1 MDISAL
7 TGHRSI
13 DSVRSLSNGQNETAK
28 KLTEEGA
35 ADQPD
40 LKKAFDSFIGETF
53 YGQML
58 SAMRKTQHTPAY
70 FDGGQAEKVFQQQ
83 LDQTLATK
91 LAESSAGSFSGP
103 MFELFQ
109 LNRLGGR

>member
-7 TGHRSI
+7 TSQRTL
-13 DSVRSLSNGQNETAK
+13 DSVRSLSGGQNDAAK
-28 KLTEEGA
+28 ALTESDA
-35 ADQPD
+35 AESPD
-40 LKKAFDSFIGETF
+40 LRKAFDSFVGETF

-58 SAMRKTQHTPAY
+58 SAMRKTQHAPAY

-91 LAESSAGSFSGP
+91 LAESSAGTFSGP

-109 LNRLGGR
+109 LNRVGSR